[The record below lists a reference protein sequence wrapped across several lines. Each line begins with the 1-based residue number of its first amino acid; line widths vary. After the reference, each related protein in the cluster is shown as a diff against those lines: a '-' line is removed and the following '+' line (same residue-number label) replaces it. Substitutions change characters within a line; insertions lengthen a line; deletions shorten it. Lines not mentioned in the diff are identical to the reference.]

1 MFSTFTGLCT
11 FCRSI
16 FSAHQ
21 SLVVL
26 SLYILGIVVALLVS
40 TLLNKLI
47 LKDNQSVL
55 LWSYRHTVFHHLKHF
70 GAVLGKKQKV
80 LSKAGTFIFGGS
92 VVIWTL
98 TYIGPHG
105 VNVPINQ
112 SFMHMIGQGFAN
124 LIAPLGFGSWQAG
137 ATLIP
142 GFLAK
147 EVIISSMAILYSSSE
162 SGLTQ
167 VIQQQFTPLSAYA
180 FMILFYFTFLV
191 SQQSQRFVK
200 RQVLEMDIIS
210 GCLSNSNSIY
220 INVYILSS

>member
-1 MFSTFTGLCT
+1 MH

-47 LKDNQSVL
+47 LKIISLFYCGVTDIPFPSFKT
-55 LWSYRHTVFHHLKHF
+55 LWRSTWEK
-70 GAVLGKKQKV
+70 AKV
-80 LSKAGTFIFGGS
+80 LSKSRYLYFGGS

-142 GFLAK
+142 AFLLK
-147 EVIISSMAILYSSSE
+147 SDYQFYGYFIL
-162 SGLTQ
+162 L
-167 VIQQQFTPLSAYA
+167 
-180 FMILFYFTFLV
+180 
-191 SQQSQRFVK
+191 
-200 RQVLEMDIIS
+200 
-210 GCLSNSNSIY
+210 
-220 INVYILSS
+220 